1 MRWQLK
7 QKIIISKLPS
17 SHLSETLVSKYL
29 SYHPFNGQSSHSFM
43 CDYPSRLFP
52 IYVHIILY
60 SYSDDDSE
68 SPKKIHS
75 DMSLAELNQT
85 LRISLPRPKSGEF
98 LKLFEGNS
106 P

>member
-1 MRWQLK
+1 MSKFGSVDHSR
-7 QKIIISKLPS
+7 KII
-17 SHLSETLVSKYL
+17 LSLR
-29 SYHPFNGQSSHSFM
+29 HF
-43 CDYPSRLFP
+43 
-52 IYVHIILY
+52 LY

-68 SPKKIHS
+68 SPKKNHS
-75 DMSLAELNQT
+75 EMSLADLNQT